1 MIKRKMILAQV
12 KRLPPLPAAIPEAMN
27 LMRDPQVDMG
37 RLARVLQF
45 DPAIT
50 ANILRLANSSYFG
63 AVHNITTLR
72 DAVVRLGARRVAQL
86 VLTVAVAP
94 KISTDVKGYDLPPKA
109 LLEHSLAIAVA
120 SELVAAE
127 IRVEPPSH
135 TFTAGLLAN
144 IGKTVLGQFLEIDAE
159 DILTLAET
167 EGLSFEE
174 AERRVLGVDHL
185 EVGAELLRAW
195 NLPEEIVEV
204 VQYRLAPEDCPSKN
218 PALDLVHAGDAI
230 ARMTGIGQGLD
241 GMQYRVSEA
250 VVNRLGI
257 SPEGMETVMGLLPE
271 HVAKLQAILANVK
284 K

>member
-37 RLARVLQF
+37 RLATVLQF

-63 AVHNITTLR
+63 AVHSITTLR
-72 DAVVRLGARRVAQL
+72 DAVVRLGARRVSQL

-94 KISTDVKGYDLPPKA
+94 KISTDIKGYDLPPSA
-109 LLEHSLAIAVA
+109 LLEHSLAIAVG

-127 IRVEPPSH
+127 VKVEPPSH

-144 IGKTVLGQFLEIDAE
+144 IGKTVMGQFLEIDAG
-159 DILTLAET
+159 DILALAET

-174 AERRVLGVDHL
+174 AERQVLGIDHL
-185 EVGAELLRAW
+185 EVGAELLRGW

-204 VQYRLAPEDCPSKN
+204 VQYRLTPEDCPSKN

-241 GMQYRVSEA
+241 GMQYRVSET
-250 VVNRLGI
+250 VINRLRL
-257 SPEGMETVMGLLPE
+257 SPEGMENVMGLLPE
-271 HVAKLQAILANVK
+271 HVEKLQAVLANVK